1 MENEEGDRLKISEE
15 NFIEQIKKGNEKALG
30 YVIDKYA
37 WILKIVIKKHLFY
50 LPNLYEECMNDC
62 LLSIWEN
69 IDSYDE
75 NRSSFKNWIG
85 GIAKYKSID
94 YTRKYL
100 KDLENQ
106 NIEDVTVAVGDN
118 SLKEILS
125 KEIGVETE
133 KMLSC
138 LSKEDR
144 EIFEKLYFEDQ
155 NMDELSLGTGLN
167 KSTLYNRISRGKK
180 KIRNKIKLEGG
191 YKNEGL

>member
-1 MENEEGDRLKISEE
+1 MEIENEEGDRLKISEE
-15 NFIEQIKKGNEKALG
+15 NFIEQVKKGNEKALE
-30 YVIDKYA
+30 YVIDNYA
-37 WILKIVIKKHLFY
+37 WILKTVIKKHLFY

-62 LLSIWEN
+62 LLNIWEN

-106 NIEDVTVAVGDN
+106 NIEDVTVAVEDN

-125 KEIGVETE
+125 
-133 KMLSC
+133 
-138 LSKEDR
+138 
-144 EIFEKLYFEDQ
+144 
-155 NMDELSLGTGLN
+155 LN
-167 KSTLYNRISRGKK
+167 LTHQITILH
-180 KIRNKIKLEGG
+180 L
-191 YKNEGL
+191 L